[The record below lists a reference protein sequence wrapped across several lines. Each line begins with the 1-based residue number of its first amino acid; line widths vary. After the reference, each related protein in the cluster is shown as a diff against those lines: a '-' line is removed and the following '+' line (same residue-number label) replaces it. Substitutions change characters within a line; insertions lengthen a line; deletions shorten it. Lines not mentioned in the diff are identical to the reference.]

1 MDQTIVIY
9 PIKFVWINHFES
21 KEYYFP
27 SVFYFYFLIIIII
40 LF

>member
-21 KEYYFP
+21 KEFYFP
-27 SVFYFYFLIIIII
+27 AI
-40 LF
+40 LFKV